1 MRQLPEI
8 FIIILILC
16 SCGQHREEKHLNLGN
31 NVREQKDKLF
41 GLFDTLE
48 HKFNS
53 LPVNFDSLYVSAKA
67 LNILADKYEN
77 QDEVRLAEVFKIC
90 ALIYRLQEDEN
101 CNPNKSQLLC
111 NKDSLI
117 IIECYKKAMRI
128 YKNNSDTTSSNF
140 ADALYQLA
148 DVYEQLE
155 KPQLALPIRTNYLN
169 TMILKEGLN
178 SERTGSA
185 YLDVSGT
192 YEKLHDKKNAS
203 YYYSL
208 ALENRK
214 RNNKLIH

>member
-16 SCGQHREEKHLNLGN
+16 SCGQHREEKHLNLRN

-155 KPQLALPIRTNYLN
+155 KPQLALPIRINYLDI
-169 TMILKEGLN
+169 MI
-178 SERTGSA
+178 RVVVT
-185 YLDVSGT
+185 
-192 YEKLHDKKNAS
+192 
-203 YYYSL
+203 
-208 ALENRK
+208 
-214 RNNKLIH
+214 